1 MRRFPLILAIAA
13 VALTATS
20 AKKQR
25 TTRGSLRAD
34 NVETSVS
41 PDSLIPLRSTDI
53 SLAGYDKPLRTRRE
67 TIFATNTSPDSLSV
81 KSIKLTITYRDS
93 RGRQLHRRSVW
104 IEAEIPPGQTRQLS
118 FPSWD
123 KQQSFYYRLSRQPH
137 SAATPYDI
145 TAVADSAAI
154 TAISPL

>member
-1 MRRFPLILAIAA
+1 MRRLPLILAIATI
-13 VALTATS
+13 ALTAAS

-34 NVETSVS
+34 NVERSVS
-41 PDSLIPLRSTDI
+41 PDSLIPLRYADI
-53 SLAGYDKPLRTRRE
+53 SLAGYDKPLRARRE

-81 KSIKLTITYRDS
+81 KSIKLTITYSDS

-123 KQQSFYYRLSRQPH
+123 SQQSFYYRLSRQPR
-137 SAATPYDI
+137 SVATPYDI

-154 TAISPL
+154 TATSPL